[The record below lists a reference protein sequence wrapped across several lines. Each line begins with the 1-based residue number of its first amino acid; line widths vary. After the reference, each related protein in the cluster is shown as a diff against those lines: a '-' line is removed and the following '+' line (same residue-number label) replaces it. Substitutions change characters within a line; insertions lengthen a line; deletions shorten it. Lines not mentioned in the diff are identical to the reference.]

1 MFSDS
6 LDVEPSF
13 QYKNV
18 TNYEKWKAWV
28 SWVDMTV
35 WNTNN
40 ISMQKNREKGKE
52 VKKKKLI
59 NQKVQNFHKVK
70 MRV

>member
-18 TNYEKWKAWV
+18 TNYEKWKGWV